1 MGGTDTWSRGS
12 ARAASVLAFSWFGG
26 KKRRTAV
33 PWPYPVTLYM
43 SAHEPS
49 RKLLAHSVVVAA
61 VNVLVVMMVVAV
73 LMLAVLVVAANCPW
87 YIASHVF

>member
-1 MGGTDTWSRGS
+1 
-12 ARAASVLAFSWFGG
+12 
-26 KKRRTAV
+26 
-33 PWPYPVTLYM
+33 M

-73 LMLAVLVVAANCPW
+73 LMLAVFVVAANCPW